1 MIILWKAPKGFK
13 NRKAGRMIFLPIFAI
28 MHREPRMQT
37 TTRLALNLLRLA
49 GIVQIVLGLLFWT
62 GNAIGLIQIHMTVGF
77 VLVITLWVLALLGLA
92 AREDVPMGLVILA
105 IIWGAIVPV
114 LGLNQAR
121 LLPGDFHWVIKV
133 VHLLVGLIAIGL
145 GEEIAKRILAHGARA
160 RLLSECFNA

>member
-1 MIILWKAPKGFK
+1 
-13 NRKAGRMIFLPIFAI
+13 
-28 MHREPRMQT
+28 MQT

-77 VLVITLWVLALLGLA
+77 VLVITIWVLALLGLA
-92 AREDVPMGLVILA
+92 ARGDVPTGLVILA
-105 IIWGAIVPV
+105 IAWGAIVPV

-133 VHLLVGLIAIGL
+133 VHLVVGLIAIGL
-145 GEEIAKRILAHGARA
+145 GEEIARRILAHGARD
-160 RLLSECFNA
+160 RPLSEGFNA